1 MEGKGVTA
9 QGILTEGE
17 FMTILSMAS
26 VQQITEQAL
35 SKVKQESDSSGKPL

>member
-26 VQQITEQAL
+26 VQQIPDQTSPVK
-35 SKVKQESDSSGKPL
+35 SKARI